1 MQNSSKGLDVQQD
14 FEITV
19 KSIDNIRDELKT
31 LFKTNEAYR
40 GEEARALIQSLSVVD
55 KMLNFKNKQDMKFS
69 KDRIDVELKMQS
81 GTYDLE
87 IPMGENNFSKQLDRL
102 IDLTSKDIS
111 RSQPTQQEKE
121 EYQAII
127 ENFGDGGIEKFK
139 NPERESTFDKV
150 LAGSLKT
157 IETISQTAGEETSQF
172 VSSFI
177 ATMKSAINQKDQ
189 ESMLQKDIRNILQ
202 ILAKNGKDNNEK
214 LVKKGE
220 RVKEYSKELDITK

>member
-1 MQNSSKGLDVQQD
+1 VQQD

-19 KSIDNIRDELKT
+19 KSTDNLRDELKT

-40 GEEARALIQSLSVVD
+40 GEEARALIQSLSVID
-55 KMLNFKNKQDMKFS
+55 KMLNFKNKQDMKFP
-69 KDRIDVELKMQS
+69 KDRIDIKLKMES
-81 GTYDLE
+81 GIYDLE

-111 RSQPTQQEKE
+111 RNRPTRQEKE
-121 EYQAII
+121 EYQTII
-127 ENFGDGGIEKFK
+127 EKFGDGGIEKFK

-189 ESMLQKDIRNILQ
+189 ESMLQKDIKNILQ
-202 ILAKNGKDNNEK
+202 ILAKNGKDDNEK
-214 LVKKGE
+214 IVKKDE

>member
-1 MQNSSKGLDVQQD
+1 MQQD

-19 KSIDNIRDELKT
+19 KSTDNLRDELKT

-69 KDRIDVELKMQS
+69 KDKIDVKLKMES

-87 IPMGENNFSKQLDRL
+87 IPMGEDNFSKQLDRL

-111 RSQPTQQEKE
+111 RNRPTRQEKE

-127 ENFGDGGIEKFK
+127 EKFGDGGIEKFK

-189 ESMLQKDIRNILQ
+189 ESMLQKDIKNILQ

-220 RVKEYSKELDITK
+220 RVKEHSKELDITK

>member
-1 MQNSSKGLDVQQD
+1 MQQD

-127 ENFGDGGIEKFK
+127 EKFGDRGIEKFK

>member
-1 MQNSSKGLDVQQD
+1 MQQD

-19 KSIDNIRDELKT
+19 KSTDNLRDELKT
-31 LFKTNEAYR
+31 LFKTNEAYS

-55 KMLNFKNKQDMKFS
+55 KMLNFKNKQDMKFP

-111 RSQPTQQEKE
+111 RNRPTQQEKE
-121 EYQAII
+121 EYQTII
-127 ENFGDGGIEKFK
+127 EKFGDGSVEKFK
-139 NPERESTFDKV
+139 NPERESAFDKV
-150 LAGSLKT
+150 LAGSLKM

-172 VSSFI
+172 ISSFI
-177 ATMKSAINQKDQ
+177 FTMKSAISPKSQ
-189 ESMLQKDIRNILQ
+189 ESVLQQKDIKNILQ
-202 ILAKNGKDNNEK
+202 ILAKNAQNNSEN

-220 RVKEYSKELDITK
+220 TVRENNKELDITK

>member
-1 MQNSSKGLDVQQD
+1 MQQD

-19 KSIDNIRDELKT
+19 KSTDNLRDELKM
-31 LFKTNEAYR
+31 LFKTNETYK

-69 KDRIDVELKMQS
+69 KDRIDVELKMES

-111 RSQPTQQEKE
+111 RNRPTQQEKE

-127 ENFGDGGIEKFK
+127 EKFRDGGIEKFK

-189 ESMLQKDIRNILQ
+189 ESMLQKDIKNILQ

-220 RVKEYSKELDITK
+220 RVKEHSKELDITK

>member
-1 MQNSSKGLDVQQD
+1 MQQD

-19 KSIDNIRDELKT
+19 KSTDNLRDELKT
-31 LFKTNEAYR
+31 LFKTNEVYR
-40 GEEARALIQSLSVVD
+40 GEEARALIHSLSVVD
-55 KMLNFKNKQDMKFS
+55 KMLNFKNKQDMKFP
-69 KDRIDVELKMQS
+69 KDRIDIELKIQS

-87 IPMGENNFSKQLDRL
+87 IPMGEDNFSKQLDRL

-111 RSQPTQQEKE
+111 RNRPTQQEKE

-127 ENFGDGGIEKFK
+127 EKFGNGSIEKFK
-139 NPERESTFDKV
+139 NPERENIFDKV

-177 ATMKSAINQKDQ
+177 ATMKSAINPKDQ
-189 ESMLQKDIRNILQ
+189 ESMLQKDIKNILQ
-202 ILAKNGKDNNEK
+202 ILAKNGKDDNEK
-214 LVKKGE
+214 IVKKDE

>member
-1 MQNSSKGLDVQQD
+1 MQQD

-40 GEEARALIQSLSVVD
+40 GEEARAFIQSLSVVD
-55 KMLNFKNKQDMKFS
+55 KMLNFKNKQDMKFP

-87 IPMGENNFSKQLDRL
+87 IPMGENNFSKQLDCL

-111 RSQPTQQEKE
+111 RNRPTQQEKE

-127 ENFGDGGIEKFK
+127 EKFGDGGIEKFK

-189 ESMLQKDIRNILQ
+189 ESMLQKDIKNILQ
-202 ILAKNGKDNNEK
+202 ILAKTTKDNNKK

-220 RVKEYSKELDITK
+220 KIRENNKELDITK

>member
-1 MQNSSKGLDVQQD
+1 MQQD

-19 KSIDNIRDELKT
+19 KSTDNLRDELKT

-40 GEEARALIQSLSVVD
+40 GEEARALIQSLSVID
-55 KMLNFKNKQDMKFS
+55 KMLNFKNKQDMKFP
-69 KDRIDVELKMQS
+69 KDRIDIELKIQS

-87 IPMGENNFSKQLDRL
+87 IPMGEDNFSKQLDRL

-111 RSQPTQQEKE
+111 RNRPTQQEKE

-127 ENFGDGGIEKFK
+127 EKFGNGSIEKFK
-139 NPERESTFDKV
+139 NPERENIFDKV

-172 VSSFI
+172 ISSFI
-177 ATMKSAINQKDQ
+177 FTMKSAISPKSQ
-189 ESMLQKDIRNILQ
+189 ESVLQQKDIKNILQ
-202 ILAKNGKDNNEK
+202 ILAKNAQNNSEN

-220 RVKEYSKELDITK
+220 TVRENNKELDITK

>member
-1 MQNSSKGLDVQQD
+1 MQQD

-19 KSIDNIRDELKT
+19 KSTDNLRDELKT
-31 LFKTNEAYR
+31 LFKTDEAYR

-55 KMLNFKNKQDMKFS
+55 KMLNFKNKQDMKFP
-69 KDRIDVELKMQS
+69 KDKIDVELKMQS

-111 RSQPTQQEKE
+111 RNRPTQQEKE
-121 EYQAII
+121 EYQTII
-127 ENFGDGGIEKFK
+127 EKFGDGGVEKFK

-177 ATMKSAINQKDQ
+177 ATMKSAINPKDQ
-189 ESMLQKDIRNILQ
+189 ESMLQKDIKNILQ
-202 ILAKNGKDNNEK
+202 ILAKNGKNDNEK
-214 LVKKGE
+214 IVKKDE
-220 RVKEYSKELDITK
+220 RARENNKELDIIK

>member
-1 MQNSSKGLDVQQD
+1 MQQD

-19 KSIDNIRDELKT
+19 KSTDNLRDELKT
-31 LFKTNEAYR
+31 LFKTDEAYR

-55 KMLNFKNKQDMKFS
+55 KMLNFKNKQDMKFP
-69 KDRIDVELKMQS
+69 KDKIDVELKMQS

-111 RSQPTQQEKE
+111 RNRPTQQEKE
-121 EYQAII
+121 EYQTII
-127 ENFGDGGIEKFK
+127 EKFGDGGVEKFK
-139 NPERESTFDKV
+139 NPERESAFDKV
-150 LAGSLKT
+150 LAGSLKM

-172 VSSFI
+172 ISSFI
-177 ATMKSAINQKDQ
+177 FTMKSAISPKSQ
-189 ESMLQKDIRNILQ
+189 ESVLQQKDIKNILQ
-202 ILAKNGKDNNEK
+202 ILAKNAKNNNEK

-220 RVKEYSKELDITK
+220 IVRENNKELDITK

>member
-1 MQNSSKGLDVQQD
+1 MQQD

-19 KSIDNIRDELKT
+19 KSTDNLRDELKT
-31 LFKTNEAYR
+31 LLKTDEAYR

-55 KMLNFKNKQDMKFS
+55 KMLNLKNKQDMKFP
-69 KDRIDVELKMQS
+69 KDKIDVELKMQS
-81 GTYDLE
+81 GTYNLE

-111 RSQPTQQEKE
+111 RNRPTQQEKE
-121 EYQAII
+121 EYQTII
-127 ENFGDGGIEKFK
+127 EKFGDGGVEKFK
-139 NPERESTFDKV
+139 NPERENAFDKV

-157 IETISQTAGEETSQF
+157 IEAISQTAGEETSQF

-177 ATMKSAINQKDQ
+177 STMKSAINPKDQ
-189 ESMLQKDIRNILQ
+189 ESMLQKDIKNILQ
-202 ILAKNGKDNNEK
+202 ILAKNAQDNSEK

-220 RVKEYSKELDITK
+220 RVRENNKELDITK

>member
-1 MQNSSKGLDVQQD
+1 MQQD

-19 KSIDNIRDELKT
+19 KSTDNLRDELKT

-69 KDRIDVELKMQS
+69 KDKIDVKLKMES

-87 IPMGENNFSKQLDRL
+87 IPMGEDNFSKQLDRL

-111 RSQPTQQEKE
+111 RNRPTRQEKE
-121 EYQAII
+121 EYQTII
-127 ENFGDGGIEKFK
+127 EKFGDGGIEKFK

-177 ATMKSAINQKDQ
+177 ATMKSAINPKDQ
-189 ESMLQKDIRNILQ
+189 ESILQKDIKNILQ
-202 ILAKNGKDNNEK
+202 ILAKSGKDNNEK

-220 RVKEYSKELDITK
+220 RVKEHNKELDITK

>member
-1 MQNSSKGLDVQQD
+1 MQQD

-19 KSIDNIRDELKT
+19 KSTDNLRDELKM
-31 LFKTNEAYR
+31 LFKTNETYK

-69 KDRIDVELKMQS
+69 KDRIDVELKMES

-111 RSQPTQQEKE
+111 RSRPTQQEKE
-121 EYQAII
+121 EYQTII
-127 ENFGDGGIEKFK
+127 EKFGDGGVEKFK

-177 ATMKSAINQKDQ
+177 ATMKSAINPKDQ
-189 ESMLQKDIRNILQ
+189 ESTLQKDIKNILQ
-202 ILAKNGKDNNEK
+202 ILAKNAQDNSEK

-220 RVKEYSKELDITK
+220 RVRENNKELDITK

>member
-1 MQNSSKGLDVQQD
+1 MQQD

-19 KSIDNIRDELKT
+19 KSTDNLREELKT
-31 LFKTNEAYR
+31 LLKTDEAYR

-55 KMLNFKNKQDMKFS
+55 KMLNFKNKQDMKFP
-69 KDRIDVELKMQS
+69 KDKIDVELKMQS
-81 GTYDLE
+81 GTYNLE

-111 RSQPTQQEKE
+111 RNRPTQQEKE
-121 EYQAII
+121 EYQTII
-127 ENFGDGGIEKFK
+127 EKFGDGGVEKFK
-139 NPERESTFDKV
+139 NPERENAFDKV

-157 IETISQTAGEETSQF
+157 IEAISQTAGEETSQF

-177 ATMKSAINQKDQ
+177 STMKSAINPKDQ
-189 ESMLQKDIRNILQ
+189 ESMLQKDIKNILQ
-202 ILAKNGKDNNEK
+202 ILAKNAQDNSEK

-220 RVKEYSKELDITK
+220 RVRENNKELDITK

>member
-1 MQNSSKGLDVQQD
+1 MQQD

-55 KMLNFKNKQDMKFS
+55 KMLNFKNKQDMKFP

-87 IPMGENNFSKQLDRL
+87 IPMGEDNFSKQLDRL

-111 RSQPTQQEKE
+111 RNRPTQQEKE

-127 ENFGDGGIEKFK
+127 EKFGDGGIEKFK

-172 VSSFI
+172 INSFI
-177 ATMKSAINQKDQ
+177 ATMKSAINPKDQ
-189 ESMLQKDIRNILQ
+189 ESMLQKDIKNILQ
-202 ILAKNGKDNNEK
+202 ILAKNEKDDNEK
-214 LVKKGE
+214 FVKKGE
-220 RVKEYSKELDITK
+220 RVKEHSKELDITK

>member
-1 MQNSSKGLDVQQD
+1 MQQD

-19 KSIDNIRDELKT
+19 KSTDNLRDELKT

-40 GEEARALIQSLSVVD
+40 GEEARALIQSLSVID
-55 KMLNFKNKQDMKFS
+55 KMLNFKNKQDMKFP
-69 KDRIDVELKMQS
+69 KDRIDIKLKMES
-81 GTYDLE
+81 GIYDLE

-111 RSQPTQQEKE
+111 RNRPTRQEKE
-121 EYQAII
+121 EYQTII
-127 ENFGDGGIEKFK
+127 EKFGDGGIEKFK

-189 ESMLQKDIRNILQ
+189 ESMLQKDIKNILQ
-202 ILAKNGKDNNEK
+202 ILAKNGKDDNEK
-214 LVKKGE
+214 IVKKDE

>member
-1 MQNSSKGLDVQQD
+1 VQQD

-127 ENFGDGGIEKFK
+127 EKFGDGGIEKFK

>member
-1 MQNSSKGLDVQQD
+1 MQQD

-19 KSIDNIRDELKT
+19 KSTDNLRDELKT
-31 LFKTNEAYR
+31 LFKTNETYR
-40 GEEARALIQSLSVVD
+40 GEEARALIQSLSVID
-55 KMLNFKNKQDMKFS
+55 KMLNFKNKQDMKFP
-69 KDRIDVELKMQS
+69 KDRIDIKLKMES
-81 GTYDLE
+81 GIYDLE

-111 RSQPTQQEKE
+111 RNRPTRQEKE
-121 EYQAII
+121 EYQTII
-127 ENFGDGGIEKFK
+127 EKFGEGGIEKFK

-220 RVKEYSKELDITK
+220 RVKEHSKELDITK

>member
-1 MQNSSKGLDVQQD
+1 MQQD

-19 KSIDNIRDELKT
+19 KSTDNLRDELKT

-40 GEEARALIQSLSVVD
+40 GEEARALIQSLSVID
-55 KMLNFKNKQDMKFS
+55 KILNFKNKQDMKFP
-69 KDRIDVELKMQS
+69 KDRIDIELKIQS

-87 IPMGENNFSKQLDRL
+87 IPMGEDNFSKQLDRL

-111 RSQPTQQEKE
+111 RNRPTQQEKE

-127 ENFGDGGIEKFK
+127 EKFGNGSIEKFK
-139 NPERESTFDKV
+139 NPERENIFDKV

-177 ATMKSAINQKDQ
+177 ATMKSAINPKDQ
-189 ESMLQKDIRNILQ
+189 ESMLQKDIKNILQ
-202 ILAKNGKDNNEK
+202 ILAKNGKDDNEK
-214 LVKKGE
+214 IVKKDE

>member
-1 MQNSSKGLDVQQD
+1 MQQD

-19 KSIDNIRDELKT
+19 KSTDNLRDELKT

-40 GEEARALIQSLSVVD
+40 GEEARALIQSLSVID
-55 KMLNFKNKQDMKFS
+55 KMLNFKNKQDMKFP
-69 KDRIDVELKMQS
+69 KDRIDIELKIQS

-87 IPMGENNFSKQLDRL
+87 IPMGEDNFSKQLDRL

-111 RSQPTQQEKE
+111 RNRPTQQEKE

-127 ENFGDGGIEKFK
+127 EKFGNGSIEKFK
-139 NPERESTFDKV
+139 NPERENTFDKV

-177 ATMKSAINQKDQ
+177 ATIKSAINPKDQ
-189 ESMLQKDIRNILQ
+189 ESMLQKDIKNILQ
-202 ILAKNGKDNNEK
+202 ILAKNGKDDNEK
-214 LVKKGE
+214 IAKKDE

>member
-1 MQNSSKGLDVQQD
+1 MQQD

-19 KSIDNIRDELKT
+19 KSTDNLRDELKT
-31 LFKTNEAYR
+31 LLKTDEAYR

-55 KMLNFKNKQDMKFS
+55 KMLNFKNKQDMKFP
-69 KDRIDVELKMQS
+69 KDKIDVELKMQS
-81 GTYDLE
+81 GTYNLE

-111 RSQPTQQEKE
+111 RNRPTQQEKE
-121 EYQAII
+121 EYQTII
-127 ENFGDGGIEKFK
+127 EKFGDGDVEKFK
-139 NPERESTFDKV
+139 NPERENAFDKV

-157 IETISQTAGEETSQF
+157 IEAISQTAGEETSQF

-177 ATMKSAINQKDQ
+177 STMKSAINPKDQ
-189 ESMLQKDIRNILQ
+189 ESMLQKDIKNILQ
-202 ILAKNGKDNNEK
+202 ILAKNAQDNSEK

-220 RVKEYSKELDITK
+220 RVRENNKELDITK

>member
-1 MQNSSKGLDVQQD
+1 MQQD

-19 KSIDNIRDELKT
+19 KSTDNLRDELKT

-40 GEEARALIQSLSVVD
+40 GEEARALIQSLSVID
-55 KMLNFKNKQDMKFS
+55 KMLNFKNKQDMKFP
-69 KDRIDVELKMQS
+69 KDRIDIKLKMES
-81 GTYDLE
+81 GIYDLE

-111 RSQPTQQEKE
+111 RNRPTRQEKE
-121 EYQAII
+121 EYQTII
-127 ENFGDGGIEKFK
+127 EKFGDGGIEKFK

-202 ILAKNGKDNNEK
+202 ILAKNGKDDNEK
-214 LVKKGE
+214 LVKKDE
-220 RVKEYSKELDITK
+220 RVKEYSKKLDITK

>member
-1 MQNSSKGLDVQQD
+1 MQQD

-19 KSIDNIRDELKT
+19 KSTDNLRDELKT

-40 GEEARALIQSLSVVD
+40 GEEARALIQSLSVID
-55 KMLNFKNKQDMKFS
+55 KMLNFKNKQDMKFP
-69 KDRIDVELKMQS
+69 KDRIDIELKIQS

-87 IPMGENNFSKQLDRL
+87 IPMGEDNFSKQLDRL

-111 RSQPTQQEKE
+111 RNRPTQQEKE

-127 ENFGDGGIEKFK
+127 EKFGNGSIEKFK
-139 NPERESTFDKV
+139 NPERENIFDKV

-177 ATMKSAINQKDQ
+177 ATMKSAINPKDQ
-189 ESMLQKDIRNILQ
+189 ESMLQKDI
-202 ILAKNGKDNNEK
+202 KNM
-214 LVKKGE
+214 
-220 RVKEYSKELDITK
+220 S

>member
-1 MQNSSKGLDVQQD
+1 MQQD

-19 KSIDNIRDELKT
+19 KSTDNLRDELKT
-31 LFKTNEAYR
+31 LLKTDEAYR

-55 KMLNFKNKQDMKFS
+55 KMLNFKNKQDMKFP
-69 KDRIDVELKMQS
+69 KDKIDVELKMQS
-81 GTYDLE
+81 GTYNLE

-111 RSQPTQQEKE
+111 RNRPTQQEKE
-121 EYQAII
+121 EYQTII
-127 ENFGDGGIEKFK
+127 EKFGDGGVEKFK
-139 NPERESTFDKV
+139 NPERENAFDKV

-157 IETISQTAGEETSQF
+157 IEAISQTAGEETSQF

-177 ATMKSAINQKDQ
+177 STMKSAINPKDQ
-189 ESMLQKDIRNILQ
+189 ESMLQKDIKNILQ
-202 ILAKNGKDNNEK
+202 ILAKNAQDNSKK

-220 RVKEYSKELDITK
+220 RVRENNKELDITK

>member
-1 MQNSSKGLDVQQD
+1 MQQD

-19 KSIDNIRDELKT
+19 KSTDNLGDELKT
-31 LFKTNEAYR
+31 LLKTDEAYR

-55 KMLNFKNKQDMKFS
+55 KMLNFKNKQDMKFP
-69 KDRIDVELKMQS
+69 KDKIDVELKMQS
-81 GTYDLE
+81 GTYNLE

-111 RSQPTQQEKE
+111 RNRPTQQEKE
-121 EYQAII
+121 EYQTII
-127 ENFGDGGIEKFK
+127 EKFGDGGVEKFK
-139 NPERESTFDKV
+139 NPERENAFDKV

-157 IETISQTAGEETSQF
+157 IEAISQTAGEETSQF

-177 ATMKSAINQKDQ
+177 STMKSAINPKDQ
-189 ESMLQKDIRNILQ
+189 ESMLQKDIKNILQ
-202 ILAKNGKDNNEK
+202 ILAKNAQDNSEK

-220 RVKEYSKELDITK
+220 RVRENNKELDITK

>member
-1 MQNSSKGLDVQQD
+1 MQQD

-19 KSIDNIRDELKT
+19 KSTDNLRDELKT
-31 LFKTNEAYR
+31 LLKTDEAYR

-55 KMLNFKNKQDMKFS
+55 KMLNFKNKQDMKFP
-69 KDRIDVELKMQS
+69 KDKIDVELKMQS
-81 GTYDLE
+81 GTYNLE

-111 RSQPTQQEKE
+111 RNRPTQQEKE
-121 EYQAII
+121 EYQTII
-127 ENFGDGGIEKFK
+127 EKFGDGGVEKFK
-139 NPERESTFDKV
+139 NPERENAFDKV

-157 IETISQTAGEETSQF
+157 IEAISQTAGEETSQF

-177 ATMKSAINQKDQ
+177 ATMKSAINPKDQ
-189 ESMLQKDIRNILQ
+189 ESMLQKDIKNILQ
-202 ILAKNGKDNNEK
+202 ILAKNAQDNSEK

-220 RVKEYSKELDITK
+220 RVRENNKELDITK

>member
-1 MQNSSKGLDVQQD
+1 MQQD

-19 KSIDNIRDELKT
+19 KSTDNLRDELKT

-55 KMLNFKNKQDMKFS
+55 KMLNFKNKQDMKFP
-69 KDRIDVELKMQS
+69 KDKIDVELKMQS
-81 GTYDLE
+81 GTYNLE

-111 RSQPTQQEKE
+111 RNRPTQQEKE
-121 EYQAII
+121 EYQTII
-127 ENFGDGGIEKFK
+127 EKFGDGGVEKFK
-139 NPERESTFDKV
+139 NPERENAFDKV

-157 IETISQTAGEETSQF
+157 IEAISQTAGEETSQF

-177 ATMKSAINQKDQ
+177 STMKSAINPKDQ
-189 ESMLQKDIRNILQ
+189 ESMLQKDIKNILQ
-202 ILAKNGKDNNEK
+202 ILAKNAQDNSEK

-220 RVKEYSKELDITK
+220 RVRENNKELDITK

>member
-1 MQNSSKGLDVQQD
+1 MQQD

-19 KSIDNIRDELKT
+19 KSTDNLRDELKT
-31 LFKTNEAYR
+31 LLKTDEAYR

-55 KMLNFKNKQDMKFS
+55 KMLNFKNKQDMKFP
-69 KDRIDVELKMQS
+69 KDKIDVELKMQS
-81 GTYDLE
+81 GTYNLE

-111 RSQPTQQEKE
+111 RNRPTRQEKE
-121 EYQAII
+121 EYQTII
-127 ENFGDGGIEKFK
+127 EKFGDGGIEKFK

-189 ESMLQKDIRNILQ
+189 ESMLQKDIKNILQ
-202 ILAKNGKDNNEK
+202 ILAKNGKDDNEK
-214 LVKKGE
+214 IVKKDE

>member
-1 MQNSSKGLDVQQD
+1 MQQD

-19 KSIDNIRDELKT
+19 KSTDNLRDELKT

-40 GEEARALIQSLSVVD
+40 GEEARALIQSLSVID
-55 KMLNFKNKQDMKFS
+55 KMLNFKNKQDMKFP

-127 ENFGDGGIEKFK
+127 EKFGDGGIEKFK
-139 NPERESTFDKV
+139 NPERENTFDKV

-189 ESMLQKDIRNILQ
+189 ESMLQKDIKNILQ

-220 RVKEYSKELDITK
+220 RVKEHSKELDITK

>member
-1 MQNSSKGLDVQQD
+1 
-14 FEITV
+14 
-19 KSIDNIRDELKT
+19 
-31 LFKTNEAYR
+31 
-40 GEEARALIQSLSVVD
+40 
-55 KMLNFKNKQDMKFS
+55 MKFP
-69 KDRIDVELKMQS
+69 KDRIDIKLKMES
-81 GTYDLE
+81 GIYDLE

-111 RSQPTQQEKE
+111 RNRPTRQEKE
-121 EYQAII
+121 EYQTII
-127 ENFGDGGIEKFK
+127 EKFGDGGIEKFK

-189 ESMLQKDIRNILQ
+189 ESMLQKDIKNILQ
-202 ILAKNGKDNNEK
+202 ILAKNLDEELVNTKQGGGENAGTTLNERAHELINAYRQLQNDIEDFADK
-214 LVKKGE
+214 
-220 RVKEYSKELDITK
+220 RFKELFLKKDGEKKDSTKDGAKDKKK

>member
-1 MQNSSKGLDVQQD
+1 MQQD

-19 KSIDNIRDELKT
+19 KSTDNLRDELKT

-40 GEEARALIQSLSVVD
+40 GEEARALIQSLSVID
-55 KMLNFKNKQDMKFS
+55 KMLNFKNKQDMKFP
-69 KDRIDVELKMQS
+69 KDRIDIKLKIQS

-87 IPMGENNFSKQLDRL
+87 IPMGEDNFSKQLDRL

-111 RSQPTQQEKE
+111 RNRPTQQEKE

-127 ENFGDGGIEKFK
+127 EKFGNGSIEKFK
-139 NPERESTFDKV
+139 NPERENTFDKV

-177 ATMKSAINQKDQ
+177 ATMKSAINPKDQ
-189 ESMLQKDIRNILQ
+189 ESMLQKDIKNILQ
-202 ILAKNGKDNNEK
+202 ILAKNGKDDNEK
-214 LVKKGE
+214 IVKKDE

>member
-1 MQNSSKGLDVQQD
+1 MQQD

-55 KMLNFKNKQDMKFS
+55 KMLNFKNKQDMKFP

-127 ENFGDGGIEKFK
+127 EKFGDGGIEKFK

-189 ESMLQKDIRNILQ
+189 ESILQKDIKNILQ
-202 ILAKNGKDNNEK
+202 ILAKNAQDNSEK

-220 RVKEYSKELDITK
+220 RVRENNKELDITK